1 MAETN
6 NSRNIIVSVIILIV
20 MVIVGWFVLTRDVPE
35 NVLDAGNEGV
45 TTPPERITIEGQ
57 YECLPHRDT
66 SGPQTLECAT
76 GLLGEDGKHY
86 ALSFMALET
95 GIPTDL
101 AIGSRIRIEGP
112 ILPAAALNQDITERY
127 VFDGLITV
135 TTLERLEPVLP

>member
-1 MAETN
+1 MTKSENAK
-6 NSRNIIVSVIILIV
+6 IITSVIILLV
-20 MVIVGWFVLTRDVPE
+20 VAVGGWYLLTRDVPE
-35 NVLDAGNEGV
+35 SVLNAGNEGV
-45 TTPPERITIEGQ
+45 TVPPERITIEGQ
-57 YECLPHRDT
+57 YECLPHKDT

-76 GLLGEDGKHY
+76 GLLGKDGKHY

-101 AIGSRIRIEGP
+101 AVGSRIRIEGP

-135 TTLERLEPVLP
+135 TTLERVEPVLP